1 MFTAGLL
8 AGKEGTARGTR
19 TRSSP
24 IRRLRQVMEERA
36 QRMRYGEKRMG
47 NAIRAGIA
55 RTDDSVIL
63 ITALLIAHGRPRI

>member
-8 AGKEGTARGTR
+8 AGKDGTARGTR

-24 IRRLRQVMEERA
+24 VRRSLQVMEERA
-36 QRMRYGEKRMG
+36 QRMRHGEKRID
-47 NAIRAGIA
+47 NAIRACIA
-55 RTDDSVIL
+55 RTDNSVIL

>member
-1 MFTAGLL
+1 
-8 AGKEGTARGTR
+8 
-19 TRSSP
+19 
-24 IRRLRQVMEERA
+24 MEERA